1 MRVSKP
7 FDLYFKECMSGCEYQ
22 AAWHMITEGLV
33 REGERAEIEI
43 AEEIALRA
51 KQTLT
56 VQQACPAQAIRQ
68 SGMR

>member
-7 FDLYFKECMSGCEYQ
+7 FDLYFNEWMSGFEYQ
-22 AAWHMITEGLV
+22 AAWLTEGMV
-33 REGERAEIEI
+33 QEGERTEIEI